1 MEKKLYVK
9 PLIEVIKIGKPQLLS
24 GSGVRGA
31 SSPDQLFEDMD
42 YGGVDIPGTIIPQ

>member
-9 PLIEVIKIGKPQLLS
+9 PLIEVIKINKPQLLS

-31 SSPDQLFEDMD
+31 SSNPLFEDMD
-42 YGGVDIPGTIIPQ
+42 YGGVDVPGTIIPQ